1 MESKSSKVTITG
13 MKKKHRGENGLGI
26 GRKDESRV
34 SEEKKYKKRQLRALI
49 LFVYKIDEGEVLP
62 YIHTILTLFLLFNNH
77 HIKSDCSL
85 ANEIIMRTSCSL
97 CYADIKWQHCNEK
110 I

>member
-34 SEEKKYKKRQLRALI
+34 SEEKKIQ
-49 LFVYKIDEGEVLP
+49 E
-62 YIHTILTLFLLFNNH
+62 
-77 HIKSDCSL
+77 
-85 ANEIIMRTSCSL
+85 TS
-97 CYADIKWQHCNEK
+97 A
-110 I
+110 